1 LPQKSRCF
9 RCFILRRRRD
19 GWWSS
24 AAPDIL
30 RGLTQ
35 ESRTCSACNSDLDS
49 HEGVELWGSWFC
61 SRCFVGHA
69 SDFGR
74 ELKPE
79 ELARLRRLGRELTG
93 FLPPDILEM
102 VLVGFYKRA
111 SRSKKSPDRLE
122 LSRAVGELQ
131 RITATACFRQIL
143 NLLKTWDTTFG
154 KFVQE
159 QEADIREKVRRLT
172 DLDGP
177 G

>member
-1 LPQKSRCF
+1 M
-9 RCFILRRRRD
+9 
-19 GWWSS
+19 
-24 AAPDIL
+24 
-30 RGLTQ
+30 
-35 ESRTCSACNSDLDS
+35 
-49 HEGVELWGSWFC
+49 
-61 SRCFVGHA
+61 
-69 SDFGR
+69 
-74 ELKPE
+74 
-79 ELARLRRLGRELTG
+79 RRLGRELTG